1 MQRDYAR
8 HAGLGFEFA
17 ATVGLLAWLGWLLDG
32 AVGIQESFPAFLL
45 LGTFLGLGLAIYR
58 LMIRINQET
67 REAKREA
74 ERRKA
79 EEEEERP

>member
-1 MQRDYAR
+1 MQRDYVR

-32 AVGIQESFPAFLL
+32 ALGLQQSFPAFLL

-58 LMIRINQET
+58 LMLKVNQET
-67 REAKREA
+67 REDKRET

-79 EEEEERP
+79 EEEKR

>member
-17 ATVGLLAWLGWLLDG
+17 ATVGVLAWLGWLLDG
-32 AVGIQESFPAFLL
+32 QLGLQASFPAFLL

-58 LMIRINQET
+58 LMLKVNQET
-67 REAKREA
+67 REDKARRKRED
-74 ERRKA
+74 
-79 EEEEERP
+79 EEGR